1 MPARKR
7 GRSHLTGEVQR
18 SYVPVRGIVNRNL
31 LCLRPPGAPSS
42 GPATGPHDTYCAV
55 VEVSPINFLLRSE
68 EEQSDIIAG
77 FGTWLN
83 SLRFPVQILVQVRR
97 LDLQPYVTRLQDAVA
112 SQVESGRGEHHA
124 ATDVRERWL
133 RLAGDH
139 VAFVEE
145 LARRK
150 LLLERHFYV
159 LLSFEGETS
168 SAVAGA
174 GLARM
179 IQTRLAH
186 RRRLKREAFEG
197 DDRTAGDDLESHAK
211 GSQQD
216 SILGDVYPAWRRQA
230 AAEQQLDL
238 RVSELVR
245 QFDRLGL
252 QVQRL
257 EGAGLAGL
265 YYRAL
270 TPERATGHPLPPDV
284 VDGLERDLATLA
296 ELVGPASVE
305 LAPSH
310 LCLEGE
316 HTRILAVTGYPRRVY
331 AGWLARIIDEDMPLD
346 VSLHVHPRD
355 ARAALATLRRH
366 LAQYQASAALD
377 LRMGR
382 LPDPQ
387 RRIAIEDVTR
397 LQERIER
404 GVTHVFDFG
413 LYLRLY
419 ASRQGGLAQLEHRTE
434 QVNSALDHLGV
445 VARPA
450 LWEQD
455 LALASI
461 LPQRRDALHR
471 TRFFDTETV
480 ATAWPF
486 STSSIS
492 MSEGILFGLVP
503 GNGSLV
509 ILDPFAERFE
519 NANQVVFG
527 VSGGGKSYAT
537 KLRVIRSLI
546 SGISSIIVD
555 PENEY
560 RRLCLELGGQFL
572 RLAPGSSQHINP
584 FDLPSPYRDVSRSE
598 AHLDEDEDPLAD
610 KIQSLHA
617 FFDLLLAERGPGL
630 PGTLSRSE
638 KALLDQVIS
647 AAYLRAGITSDR
659 RTHARPAPLL
669 SDVYQVLTSSR
680 FRSDDTTGLASR
692 LHRYVDGALSRLFAA
707 PTDVELD
714 NQLVV
719 FSIADLDEE
728 LRPLGLYLVSDC
740 LWTHVRRE
748 QTTPRPRLLL
758 VDEAWSLLQFPEGG
772 RFLSGLVRRARK
784 RFLGV
789 VTISQDINDFLGSD
803 WGQTILKNSATKLLM
818 KQDESSIDL
827 IADTFK
833 LSTGERRQLLAS
845 VKGEG
850 LLFALGA
857 RIAIRVEASPDE
869 HALATSDPH
878 DLARLPVA
886 AGIATSPIRVETTPE
901 TSATAE
907 ISRRSQP
914 RKEASAE
921 GHLHPQPWVPAV
933 PSAFVAM
940 QSGNR
945 PDLSAG
951 DDPASPPPDPLI
963 YLPSRHFERATA
975 PRATP
980 ASSDGETPTTSAETP

>member
-7 GRSHLTGEVQR
+7 GRFRLAGVVQR
-18 SYVPVRGIVNRNL
+18 SYVPVRGIVNKNL
-31 LCLRPPGAPSS
+31 LCLRPPGASSS
-42 GPATGPHDTYCAV
+42 GSAPGPHDTYCAV

-68 EEQSDIIAG
+68 EEQADIIAG
-77 FGTWLN
+77 FGAWLN
-83 SLRFPVQILVQVRR
+83 SLRLPVQILVQVRR
-97 LDLQPYVTRLQDAVA
+97 LDLQPYVKRLQDAVT
-112 SQVESGRGEHHA
+112 SQVESDAVHHG
-124 ATDVRERWL
+124 TDVRERWL

-168 SAVAGA
+168 STGA
-174 GLARM
+174 SVGLFSM
-179 IQTRLAH
+179 IRTRLAH
-186 RRRLKREAFEG
+186 WRRRKPGLVDVHDQFAR
-197 DDRTAGDDLESHAK
+197 DDAETGEQESR
-211 GSQQD
+211 QD
-216 SILGDVYPAWRRQA
+216 TSLAEVYPAWQRQA

-238 RVSELVR
+238 RVTELTR

-270 TPERATGHPLPPDV
+270 TPERATGHPLPPNV
-284 VDGLERDLATLA
+284 VDGFERDLATLA

-316 HTRILAVTGYPRRVY
+316 YSRILAATGYPRRVF

-419 ASRQGGLAQLEHRTE
+419 TSRQGGLAQLEHRTE
-434 QVNSALDHLGV
+434 EVHGALDHLGV

-471 TRFFDTETV
+471 TRFFDTDTI

-503 GNGSLV
+503 ANGSFV
-509 ILDPFAERFE
+509 ILDPFADRFE

-546 SGISSIIVD
+546 TGISSIIVD

-584 FDLPSPYRDVSRSE
+584 FDLPSPYPDVSRSE
-598 AHLDEDEDPLAD
+598 AARYEDEDPLAD

-630 PGTLSRSE
+630 PGALSRSE
-638 KALLDQVIS
+638 KALLDQVIY

-669 SDVYQVLTSSR
+669 SHVYQVLTSSR
-680 FRSDDTTGLASR
+680 FRNEDTTGLASR

-714 NQLVV
+714 NRLVV

-748 QTTPRPRLLL
+748 QSTPRPRLLL

-772 RFLSGLVRRARK
+772 RFLSSLVRRARK

-845 VKGEG
+845 AKGEG

-869 HALATSDPH
+869 HALATTDPH
-878 DLARLPVA
+878 DVGRLQVA
-886 AGIATSPIRVETTPE
+886 ADTSKSPVHGEAMPEKTATVAVSRTPP
-901 TSATAE
+901 
-907 ISRRSQP
+907 P
-914 RKEASAE
+914 RKEVSAE
-921 GHLHPQPWVPAV
+921 LYVRPRPWVPAV

-951 DDPASPPPDPLI
+951 GDPESPPADPLT
-963 YLPSRHFERATA
+963 YLPSRHFERVKTPPAA
-975 PRATP
+975 PG
-980 ASSDGETPTTSAETP
+980 SIEGETPSIGENTP